1 MRLRLAIRPSDRGRS
16 ADFGDVFPTVPL
28 RQPIVDACRRVLGYE
43 VLAAVGDPSVDP
55 GASARLLLQAFT
67 GPDLD
72 LLTSSR
78 PAYLTVAP
86 GLFTALDLLP
96 FAADRVVLQLDGR
109 KPLAPEVREAIA
121 RQARLG
127 YVFAATHV
135 ISPVQLL
142 QMPAVSLVRLD
153 VGDLTPAE
161 ARDRVAAFTRG
172 GTAVHCRGVDT
183 AALHDATG
191 NAGCE
196 GFQGRYWT
204 MPSGAV
210 HAQSDLGRMS
220 VAVDLLDPAAD
231 LDRLV
236 EVIGRD
242 LALTYGILRYVNSAF
257 FARRT
262 EIATVRQACTTLG
275 ERMTRR
281 WALVLTLSAA
291 TGGGDP
297 ALLGDALLRA
307 RVMETV
313 AADLPGVDRDIAFTV
328 GLLSLAPGLLGVPME
343 TVVGGLALPADAA
356 GALLEDAPPYG
367 GLLTRVGSFLT
378 GEDVDGPGA
387 GRIADAYGSALEWVQ
402 DAMPALA
409 RRPAVAA

>member
-1 MRLRLAIRPSDRGRS
+1 MRASDRARS
-16 ADFGDVFPTVPL
+16 ADFGDVFPSVPL
-28 RQPIVDACRRVLGYE
+28 RQPIVDPCRHVLGYE
-43 VLAAVGDPSVDP
+43 VLAAVGDPSADP
-55 GASARLLLQAFT
+55 AASARLLLQAFT
-67 GPDLD
+67 GPQLD

-121 RQARLG
+121 RQAALG
-127 YVFAATHV
+127 YSFAATHV
-135 ISPVQLL
+135 VSPVQLL
-142 QMPAVSLVRLD
+142 QMPAVSVVRLD

-161 ARDRVAAFTRG
+161 ARDRVAAFTARG
-172 GTAVHCRGVDT
+172 IAVHCRGVDT

-191 NAGCE
+191 NAGCV

-204 MPSGAV
+204 MPTGV
-210 HAQSDLGRMS
+210 RHAQRDLGSLS
-220 VAVDLLDPAAD
+220 VLVDLLDPDAD

-262 EIATVRQACTTLG
+262 EIGTVRQACTTLG

-281 WALVLTLSAA
+281 WAMVVALSAA
-291 TGGGDP
+291 ASGGDA

-307 RVMETV
+307 RVLEL
-313 AADLPGVDRDIAFTV
+313 AADQVPGLSTEVAFTV
-328 GLLSLAPGLLGVPME
+328 GLLSLAPGLLDVPMD
-343 TVVGGLALPADAA
+343 TVLGGLALPTEVC
-356 GALLEDAPPYG
+356 GALLGEEPPYG
-367 GLLTRVGSFLT
+367 TLLASTVAFLE
-378 GEDVDGPGA
+378 GGDD
-387 GRIADAYGSALEWVQ
+387 ADAVRLAAAYGEALPWVQ
-402 DAMPALA
+402 DAMPAA
-409 RRPAVAA
+409 TAVGRPAAAA